1 MAILHIAEYTELARD
16 ANDNV
21 MPVGK
26 EPAIATQE
34 VDFTSAEAKSA
45 AFQDATT
52 LVRLWSDTAGFF
64 LVGANPTA
72 TTAEDVPI
80 AASTAEY
87 FGVAPRTIAG
97 LKISIVQ

>member
-16 ANDNV
+16 GNGNV

-34 VDFTSAEAKSA
+34 VDFTAGEAKSS

-52 LVRLWSDTAGFF
+52 LVRLFSDTAGHF
-64 LVGANPTA
+64 LVGAAPTA
-72 TTAEDVPI
+72 TTAQDVPI
-80 AASTAEY
+80 AANAAEY
-87 FGVAPRTIAG
+87 FGVSPRSVAG